1 MIIKLINTF
10 RKKIMRNII
19 CFTLIALCFN
29 TQAQKKELRKI
40 DKLVLESFW
49 EEAKDELE
57 TAKSLILSSEEKYKA
72 QFYFYDA
79 KVSNELKDFKNAINS
94 LNNLDKLNPNSNL
107 PTKLEL
113 EYSNLG
119 IVISNSVVNSAVK
132 DNQDG
137 NFLDAA
143 DKLIM
148 AYEMDKDQYKDY
160 LYFAAGSSVNGKD
173 YDRALGYYVSL
184 KDMGYTGVV
193 DEYFVTNNETGV
205 EEKVSKTEFDLLKSS
220 KDYSNPRIGQ
230 TASRFPEIVKNI
242 ALIYVQQGKND
253 VAEQAIKEARKIQ
266 PDDVSLLLNEA
277 DLYIRISN
285 SSEDEEER
293 LLYRNKFKELM
304 EKAIELD
311 PDNGILYYN
320 LGVIYA
326 EQGEFELAKEKYSQA
341 IELIPDYVDAYLNLV
356 SVILEDEVSIVEQMN
371 SLGNSKKDN
380 IRYDELKVEREDLYK
395 ECVPLLEQL
404 LKVSPE
410 NIDAL
415 NTLKNI
421 YGVLGNNEGF
431 MELKAKIEGLQ
442 GN

>member
-1 MIIKLINTF
+1 
-10 RKKIMRNII
+10 MRNIVCI
-19 CFTLIALCFN
+19 TLITLCFN
-29 TQAQKKELRKI
+29 VQAQKKELRKI

-57 TAKSLILSSEEKYKA
+57 TSKSLILSSEDKYKA

-94 LNNLDKLNPNSNL
+94 LNTLNKLNPNSNL
-107 PTKLEL
+107 PSKLEL

-119 IVISNSVVNSAVK
+119 IVISNSVVNSAVT
-132 DNQDG
+132 DNQNS

-143 DKLIM
+143 EKLIM
-148 AYEMDKDQYKDY
+148 AYEMDVEKNIDY
-160 LYFAAGSSVNGKD
+160 LYFAAGSAVNGKD
-173 YDRALGYYVSL
+173 YDLSLEYYVKL
-184 KDMGYTGVV
+184 KNIGYTGIV
-193 DEYFVTNNETGV
+193 DEYFVTNNETGF
-205 EEKVSKTEFDLLKSS
+205 EEKVSQTEYDLLKSS

-230 TASRFPEIVKNI
+230 TDSRFPEIVKNI

-253 VAEQAIKEARKIQ
+253 LAEAAIKEAREIQ

-285 SSEDEEER
+285 NSDNDEDR
-293 LLYRNKFKELM
+293 LLYRNKFKTLM

-326 EQGEFELAKEKYSQA
+326 EQGELTLAKEKYSQA
-341 IELIPDYVDAYLNLV
+341 IKLIPDYVDAYLNLV
-356 SVILEDEVSIVEQMN
+356 SVILEDEVSIVEEMN
-371 SLGNSKKDN
+371 NLGTSKKEN
-380 IRYDELKVEREDLYK
+380 LRYDELKVKREDLYR
-395 ECVPLLEQL
+395 ECVPLLEEL
-404 LKVSPE
+404 LNVSPT

-421 YGVLGNNEGF
+421 YGVLGNNEAF
-431 MELKAKIEGLQ
+431 MKIRAKIEDLQ
-442 GN
+442 

>member
-1 MIIKLINTF
+1 
-10 RKKIMRNII
+10 MRNIVCI
-19 CFTLIALCFN
+19 TLITLCFN
-29 TQAQKKELRKI
+29 VQAQKKELRKI

-49 EEAKDELE
+49 EEAKDELD
-57 TAKSLILSSEEKYKA
+57 TSKSLILSSEDKYKA

-94 LNNLDKLNPNSNL
+94 LNTLNKLNPNSNL
-107 PTKLEL
+107 PSKLEL

-119 IVISNSVVNSAVK
+119 IVISNSVVNSAVT
-132 DNQDG
+132 DNQNS

-143 DKLIM
+143 EKLIM
-148 AYEMDKDQYKDY
+148 AYEMDMDKNIDY
-160 LYFAAGSSVNGKD
+160 LYFAAGSAVNGKD
-173 YDRALGYYVSL
+173 YDLSLEYYVKL
-184 KDMGYTGVV
+184 KNIGYTGIV

-205 EEKVSKTEFDLLKSS
+205 EEKVSQTEYDLLKSS

-230 TASRFPEIVKNI
+230 TDSRFPEIVKNI

-253 VAEQAIKEARKIQ
+253 LAEAAIKEAREIQ

-285 SSEDEEER
+285 NSDNDEDR
-293 LLYRNKFKELM
+293 LLYRNKFKTLM

-326 EQGEFELAKEKYSQA
+326 EQGELTLAKEKYSQA
-341 IELIPDYVDAYLNLV
+341 IKLIPDYVDAYLNLV
-356 SVILEDEVSIVEQMN
+356 SVILEDEVSIVEEMN
-371 SLGNSKKDN
+371 NLGTSKKEN
-380 IRYDELKVEREDLYK
+380 LRYDELKVKREDLYR
-395 ECVPLLEQL
+395 ECVPLLEEL
-404 LKVSPE
+404 LNVSPT

-421 YGVLGNNEGF
+421 YGVLGNNEAF
-431 MELKAKIEGLQ
+431 MKIKAKIEDLQ
-442 GN
+442 

>member
-1 MIIKLINTF
+1 
-10 RKKIMRNII
+10 MRNIVCI
-19 CFTLIALCFN
+19 ALIALCFN
-29 TQAQKKELRKI
+29 VQAQKKELRKI

-57 TAKSLILSSEEKYKA
+57 TSKSLILSSEDKYKA

-94 LNNLDKLNPNSNL
+94 LNNLNKLNPNSNL

-119 IVISNSVVNSAVK
+119 IVISNSVVNSAVT
-132 DNQDG
+132 DNQNS

-143 DKLIM
+143 EKLIM
-148 AYEMDKDQYKDY
+148 AYEMDMDKNIDY
-160 LYFAAGSSVNGKD
+160 LYFAAGSAVNGKD
-173 YDRALGYYVSL
+173 YDLSLEYYVKL
-184 KDMGYTGVV
+184 KNMGYTGIV

-205 EEKVSKTEFDLLKSS
+205 EEKVSQTEYDLLKSS

-230 TASRFPEIVKNI
+230 TESRFPEIVKNI

-253 VAEQAIKEARKIQ
+253 LAEAAIKEAREIQ

-285 SSEDEEER
+285 NSDNDEDR
-293 LLYRNKFKELM
+293 LLYRNKFKTLM

-326 EQGEFELAKEKYSQA
+326 EQGELVLAKEKYSQA
-341 IELIPDYVDAYLNLV
+341 IKLIPDYVDAYLNLV
-356 SVILEDEVSIVEQMN
+356 SVILEDEVSIVDEMN
-371 SLGNSKKDN
+371 SLGTSKKDN
-380 IRYDELKVEREDLYK
+380 LRYDELKVKREDLYR
-395 ECVPLLEQL
+395 ECVPLLEEL
-404 LKVSPE
+404 LNVSPT

-421 YGVLGNNEGF
+421 YGVLGNNEAF
-431 MELKAKIEGLQ
+431 MKIKAKIEELQ
-442 GN
+442 

>member
-1 MIIKLINTF
+1 
-10 RKKIMRNII
+10 MRNIVCI
-19 CFTLIALCFN
+19 ALIALCFN
-29 TQAQKKELRKI
+29 VQAQKKELRKI

-57 TAKSLILSSEEKYKA
+57 TSKSLILSSEDKYKA

-94 LNNLDKLNPNSNL
+94 LNNLNKLNPNSNL

-119 IVISNSVVNSAVK
+119 IVISNSVVNSAVT
-132 DNQDG
+132 DNKNS

-143 DKLIM
+143 EKLIM
-148 AYEMDKDQYKDY
+148 AYEMDMDKNIDY
-160 LYFAAGSSVNGKD
+160 LYFAAGSAVNGKD
-173 YDRALGYYVSL
+173 YDLSLEYYVKL
-184 KDMGYTGVV
+184 KNMGYTGIV

-205 EEKVSKTEFDLLKSS
+205 EEKVSQTEYDLLKSS

-230 TASRFPEIVKNI
+230 TESRFPEIVKNI

-253 VAEQAIKEARKIQ
+253 LAEAAIKEAREIQ

-285 SSEDEEER
+285 NSDNDEDR
-293 LLYRNKFKELM
+293 LLYRNKFKTLM

-326 EQGEFELAKEKYSQA
+326 EQGELALAKEKYSQA
-341 IELIPDYVDAYLNLV
+341 IKLVPDYVDAYLNLV
-356 SVILEDEVSIVEQMN
+356 SVILEDEVSIVDEMN
-371 SLGNSKKDN
+371 SLGTSKKDN
-380 IRYDELKVEREDLYK
+380 LRYDDLKVKREDLYR
-395 ECVPLLEQL
+395 ECVPLLEEL
-404 LKVSPE
+404 LNVSPT

-421 YGVLGNNEGF
+421 YGVLGNNEAF
-431 MELKAKIEGLQ
+431 MKIKAKIEELQ
-442 GN
+442 

>member
-1 MIIKLINTF
+1 
-10 RKKIMRNII
+10 MRNIVCI
-19 CFTLIALCFN
+19 ALIALCFN
-29 TQAQKKELRKI
+29 VHAQKKELRKI

-57 TAKSLILSSEEKYKA
+57 TSKSLILSSEDKYKA

-94 LNNLDKLNPNSNL
+94 LNNLNKLNPNSNL

-119 IVISNSVVNSAVK
+119 IVISNSVVNSAVT
-132 DNQDG
+132 DNQNS

-143 DKLIM
+143 EKLIM
-148 AYEMDKDQYKDY
+148 AYEMDMDKNIDY
-160 LYFAAGSSVNGKD
+160 LYFAAGSAVNGKD
-173 YDRALGYYVSL
+173 YDLSLEYYVKL
-184 KDMGYTGVV
+184 KNMGYTGIV

-205 EEKVSKTEFDLLKSS
+205 EEKVSQTEYDLLKSS

-230 TASRFPEIVKNI
+230 TESRFPEIVKNI

-253 VAEQAIKEARKIQ
+253 LAEAAIKEAREIQ

-285 SSEDEEER
+285 NSDNDEDR
-293 LLYRNKFKELM
+293 LLYRNKFKTLM

-326 EQGEFELAKEKYSQA
+326 EQGELALAKEKYSQA
-341 IELIPDYVDAYLNLV
+341 IKLILDYVDAYLNLV
-356 SVILEDEVSIVEQMN
+356 SVILEDEVSIVDEMN
-371 SLGNSKKDN
+371 SLGTSKKDN
-380 IRYDELKVEREDLYK
+380 LRYDELKVKREDLYR
-395 ECVPLLEQL
+395 ECVPLLEEL
-404 LKVSPE
+404 LNVSPT

-421 YGVLGNNEGF
+421 YGVLGNNEAF
-431 MELKAKIEGLQ
+431 MKIKAKIEELQ
-442 GN
+442 

>member
-1 MIIKLINTF
+1 
-10 RKKIMRNII
+10 MRNIVCI
-19 CFTLIALCFN
+19 ALIALCFN
-29 TQAQKKELRKI
+29 VHAQKKELRKI

-57 TAKSLILSSEEKYKA
+57 TSKSLILSSEDKYKA

-94 LNNLDKLNPNSNL
+94 LNNLNKLNPNSNL

-119 IVISNSVVNSAVK
+119 IVISNSVVNSAVT
-132 DNQDG
+132 DNQNS

-143 DKLIM
+143 EKLIM
-148 AYEMDKDQYKDY
+148 AYEMDMEKNIDY
-160 LYFAAGSSVNGKD
+160 LYFAAGSAVNGKD
-173 YDRALGYYVSL
+173 YDLSLEYYVKL
-184 KDMGYTGVV
+184 KNMGYTGIV

-205 EEKVSKTEFDLLKSS
+205 EEKVSQTEYDLLKSS

-230 TASRFPEIVKNI
+230 TESRFPEIVKNI

-253 VAEQAIKEARKIQ
+253 LAEAAIKEAREIQ

-285 SSEDEEER
+285 NSDNDEDR
-293 LLYRNKFKELM
+293 LLYRNKFKTLM

-326 EQGEFELAKEKYSQA
+326 EQGELALAKEKYSQA
-341 IELIPDYVDAYLNLV
+341 IKLVPDYVDAYLNLV
-356 SVILEDEVSIVEQMN
+356 SVILEDEVSIVDEMN
-371 SLGNSKKDN
+371 SLGTSKKDN
-380 IRYDELKVEREDLYK
+380 LRYDELKVKREDLYR
-395 ECVPLLEQL
+395 ECVPLLEEL
-404 LKVSPE
+404 LNVSPT

-421 YGVLGNNEGF
+421 YGVLGNNEAF
-431 MELKAKIEGLQ
+431 MKIKAKIEELQ
-442 GN
+442 

>member
-1 MIIKLINTF
+1 
-10 RKKIMRNII
+10 MRNIVCI
-19 CFTLIALCFN
+19 ALIALCFN
-29 TQAQKKELRKI
+29 VHAQKKELRKI

-57 TAKSLILSSEEKYKA
+57 TSKSLILSSEDKYKA

-94 LNNLDKLNPNSNL
+94 LNNLNKLNPNSNL

-119 IVISNSVVNSAVK
+119 IVISNSVVNSAVT
-132 DNQDG
+132 DNQNS

-143 DKLIM
+143 EKLIM
-148 AYEMDKDQYKDY
+148 AYEMDMDKNIDY
-160 LYFAAGSSVNGKD
+160 LYFAAGSAVNGKD
-173 YDRALGYYVSL
+173 YDLSLEYYVKL
-184 KDMGYTGVV
+184 KNMGYTGIV

-205 EEKVSKTEFDLLKSS
+205 EEKVSQTEYDLLKSS

-230 TASRFPEIVKNI
+230 TESRFPEIVKNI

-253 VAEQAIKEARKIQ
+253 LAEAAIKEAREIQ

-285 SSEDEEER
+285 NSDNDEDR
-293 LLYRNKFKELM
+293 LLYRNKFKTLM

-326 EQGEFELAKEKYSQA
+326 EQGELALAKEKYSQA
-341 IELIPDYVDAYLNLV
+341 IKLIPDYVDAYLNLV
-356 SVILEDEVSIVEQMN
+356 SVILEDEVSIVDEMN
-371 SLGNSKKDN
+371 SLGTSKKDN
-380 IRYDELKVEREDLYK
+380 LRYDELKVKREDLYR
-395 ECVPLLEQL
+395 ECVPLLEEL
-404 LKVSPE
+404 LNVSPT

-421 YGVLGNNEGF
+421 YGVLGNNEAF
-431 MELKAKIEGLQ
+431 MKIKAKIEKLQ
-442 GN
+442 

>member
-1 MIIKLINTF
+1 
-10 RKKIMRNII
+10 MRNIVCI
-19 CFTLIALCFN
+19 ILIALCFN
-29 TQAQKKELRKI
+29 VQAQKKELRKI

-49 EEAKDELE
+49 EEAKDELK
-57 TAKSLILSSEEKYKA
+57 TSKSLILSSEDKYKA

-94 LNNLDKLNPNSNL
+94 LNNLNKLNPNSNL
-107 PTKLEL
+107 PTKLKL

-119 IVISNSVVNSAVK
+119 IVISNSVVNSAVT
-132 DNQDG
+132 DNQNS

-143 DKLIM
+143 EKLIM
-148 AYEMDKDQYKDY
+148 AYEMDIDKNIDY
-160 LYFAAGSSVNGKD
+160 LYFAAGSAVNGKD
-173 YDRALGYYVSL
+173 YDLSLEYYVKL
-184 KDMGYTGVV
+184 KNMGYTGIV

-205 EEKVSKTEFDLLKSS
+205 EEKVSQTEYDLLKSS

-230 TASRFPEIVKNI
+230 TESRFPEIVKNI

-253 VAEQAIKEARKIQ
+253 LAEAAIKEAREIQ

-285 SSEDEEER
+285 NSDNDEDR
-293 LLYRNKFKELM
+293 LLYRNKFKTLM

-326 EQGEFELAKEKYSQA
+326 EQGELALSKEKYFQA
-341 IELIPDYVDAYLNLV
+341 IKLIPDYVDAYLNLV
-356 SVILEDEVSIVEQMN
+356 SVILEDEVSIVDEMN
-371 SLGNSKKDN
+371 SLGTSKKDN
-380 IRYDELKVEREDLYK
+380 LRYDELKVKREDLYR
-395 ECVPLLEQL
+395 ECVPLLEEL
-404 LKVSPE
+404 LNVSPT

-421 YGVLGNNEGF
+421 YGVLGNNEAF
-431 MELKAKIEGLQ
+431 MKMKAKIEELQ
-442 GN
+442 

>member
-1 MIIKLINTF
+1 
-10 RKKIMRNII
+10 MRNIVCI
-19 CFTLIALCFN
+19 TLITLCFN
-29 TQAQKKELRKI
+29 VQAQKKELRKI

-49 EEAKDELE
+49 EEAKDELD
-57 TAKSLILSSEEKYKA
+57 TSKSLILSSEDKYKA

-94 LNNLDKLNPNSNL
+94 LNTLNKLNPNSNL
-107 PTKLEL
+107 PSKLEL

-119 IVISNSVVNSAVK
+119 IVISNSVVNSAVT
-132 DNQDG
+132 DNQNS

-143 DKLIM
+143 EKLIM
-148 AYEMDKDQYKDY
+148 AYVMDVEKNIDY
-160 LYFAAGSSVNGKD
+160 LYFAAGSAVNGKD
-173 YDRALGYYVSL
+173 YDLSLEYYVKL
-184 KDMGYTGVV
+184 KNIGYTGIV

-205 EEKVSKTEFDLLKSS
+205 EEKVSQTEYDLLKSS

-230 TASRFPEIVKNI
+230 TDSRFPEIVKNI

-253 VAEQAIKEARKIQ
+253 LAEAAIKEAREIQ

-285 SSEDEEER
+285 NSDNDEDR
-293 LLYRNKFKELM
+293 LLYRNKFKTLM

-326 EQGEFELAKEKYSQA
+326 EQGELTLAKEKYSQA
-341 IELIPDYVDAYLNLV
+341 IKLIPDYVDAYLNLV
-356 SVILEDEVSIVEQMN
+356 SVILEDEVSIVEEMN
-371 SLGNSKKDN
+371 NLGTSKKEN
-380 IRYDELKVEREDLYK
+380 LRYDELKVKREDLYR
-395 ECVPLLEQL
+395 ECVPLLEEL
-404 LKVSPE
+404 LNVSPT

-421 YGVLGNNEGF
+421 YGVLGNNEAF
-431 MELKAKIEGLQ
+431 MKIKAKIEDLQ
-442 GN
+442 

>member
-1 MIIKLINTF
+1 
-10 RKKIMRNII
+10 MRNIVCI
-19 CFTLIALCFN
+19 ALIAFCFN
-29 TQAQKKELRKI
+29 VQAQKKELRKI

-49 EEAKDELE
+49 DEAKDELE
-57 TAKSLILSSEEKYKA
+57 TSKSLILSSEDKYKA

-94 LNNLDKLNPNSNL
+94 LNNLNKLNPNSNL

-119 IVISNSVVNSAVK
+119 IVISNSVVNSAVT
-132 DNQDG
+132 DNQNS

-143 DKLIM
+143 EKLIM
-148 AYEMDKDQYKDY
+148 AYEMDMDKNIDY
-160 LYFAAGSSVNGKD
+160 LYFAAGSAVNGKD
-173 YDRALGYYVSL
+173 YDLSLEYYVKL
-184 KDMGYTGVV
+184 KNMGYTGIV

-205 EEKVSKTEFDLLKSS
+205 EEKVSQTEYDLLKSS

-230 TASRFPEIVKNI
+230 TESRFPEIVKNI

-253 VAEQAIKEARKIQ
+253 LAEAAIKEAREIQ

-285 SSEDEEER
+285 NSDNDEDR
-293 LLYRNKFKELM
+293 LLYRNKFKTLM

-326 EQGEFELAKEKYSQA
+326 EQGELTLAKEKYFQA
-341 IELIPDYVDAYLNLV
+341 IKLIPDYVDAYLNLV
-356 SVILEDEVSIVEQMN
+356 SVILEDEVSIVDEMN
-371 SLGNSKKDN
+371 SLGTSKKDN
-380 IRYDELKVEREDLYK
+380 LRYDELKVKREDLYR
-395 ECVPLLEQL
+395 ECVPLLEEL
-404 LKVSPE
+404 LNVSPT

-421 YGVLGNNEGF
+421 YGVLGNNEAF
-431 MELKAKIEGLQ
+431 MKMKAKIEELQ
-442 GN
+442 

>member
-1 MIIKLINTF
+1 
-10 RKKIMRNII
+10 MRNIVCI
-19 CFTLIALCFN
+19 ALIALCFN
-29 TQAQKKELRKI
+29 VQAQKKELRKI

-57 TAKSLILSSEEKYKA
+57 TSKSLILSSEDKYKA

-94 LNNLDKLNPNSNL
+94 LNNLNKLNPNSNL

-119 IVISNSVVNSAVK
+119 IVISNSVVNSAVT
-132 DNQDG
+132 DNQNS

-143 DKLIM
+143 EKLIM
-148 AYEMDKDQYKDY
+148 AYEMDMDKNIDY
-160 LYFAAGSSVNGKD
+160 LYFAAGSAVNGKD
-173 YDRALGYYVSL
+173 YDLSLEYYVKL
-184 KDMGYTGVV
+184 KNIGYTGIV

-205 EEKVSKTEFDLLKSS
+205 EEKVSQTEYDLLKSS

-230 TASRFPEIVKNI
+230 TESRFPEIVKNI

-253 VAEQAIKEARKIQ
+253 LAEAAIKEAREIQ

-285 SSEDEEER
+285 NSDNDEDR
-293 LLYRNKFKELM
+293 LLYRNKFKTLM

-326 EQGEFELAKEKYSQA
+326 EQGELALAKEKYSQA
-341 IELIPDYVDAYLNLV
+341 IKLIPDYVDAYLNLV
-356 SVILEDEVSIVEQMN
+356 SVILEDEVSIVDEMN
-371 SLGNSKKDN
+371 SLGTSKKDN
-380 IRYDELKVEREDLYK
+380 LRYDELKVKREDLYR
-395 ECVPLLEQL
+395 ECVPLLEEL
-404 LKVSPE
+404 LNVSPT

-421 YGVLGNNEGF
+421 YGVLGNNEAF
-431 MELKAKIEGLQ
+431 MKIKAKIEELQ
-442 GN
+442 

>member
-1 MIIKLINTF
+1 
-10 RKKIMRNII
+10 MRNIVCI
-19 CFTLIALCFN
+19 ILIALCFN
-29 TQAQKKELRKI
+29 VQAQKKELRKI

-57 TAKSLILSSEEKYKA
+57 TSKSLILSSEDKYKA

-94 LNNLDKLNPNSNL
+94 LNNLNKLNPNSNL

-119 IVISNSVVNSAVK
+119 IVISNSVVNSAVT
-132 DNQDG
+132 DNQNS

-143 DKLIM
+143 EKLIM
-148 AYEMDKDQYKDY
+148 AYEMDIDKNIDY
-160 LYFAAGSSVNGKD
+160 LYFAAGSAVNGKD
-173 YDRALGYYVSL
+173 YDLSLEYYVKL
-184 KDMGYTGVV
+184 KNMGYTGIV

-205 EEKVSKTEFDLLKSS
+205 EEKVSQTEYDLLKSS

-230 TASRFPEIVKNI
+230 TESRFPEIVKNI

-253 VAEQAIKEARKIQ
+253 LAEAAIKEAREIQ

-285 SSEDEEER
+285 NSDNDEDR
-293 LLYRNKFKELM
+293 LLYRNKFKTLM

-326 EQGEFELAKEKYSQA
+326 EQGELVLAKEKYSQA
-341 IELIPDYVDAYLNLV
+341 IKLIPDYVDAYLNLV
-356 SVILEDEVSIVEQMN
+356 SVILEDEVSIVDEMN
-371 SLGNSKKDN
+371 SLGTSKKDN
-380 IRYDELKVEREDLYK
+380 LRYDDLKVKREDLYR
-395 ECVPLLEQL
+395 ECVPLLEEL
-404 LKVSPE
+404 LNVSPT

-421 YGVLGNNEGF
+421 YGVLGNNEAF
-431 MELKAKIEGLQ
+431 MKIKAKIEELQ
-442 GN
+442 

>member
-1 MIIKLINTF
+1 
-10 RKKIMRNII
+10 MRNII
-19 CFTLIALCFN
+19 CIALIALCFN
-29 TQAQKKELRKI
+29 RQAQKKELRKI
-40 DKLVLESFW
+40 DRLVLESFW

-57 TAKSLILSSEEKYKA
+57 TSKSLILSSEDKYKA

-94 LNNLDKLNPNSNL
+94 LNNLNKLNPNSNL

-119 IVISNSVVNSAVK
+119 IVISNSVVNSAVT
-132 DNQDG
+132 DNQNS

-143 DKLIM
+143 EKLIM
-148 AYEMDKDQYKDY
+148 AYEMDMDKNIDY
-160 LYFAAGSSVNGKD
+160 LYFAAGSAVNGKD
-173 YDRALGYYVSL
+173 YDLSLEYYVKL
-184 KDMGYTGVV
+184 KNMGYTGIV

-205 EEKVSKTEFDLLKSS
+205 EEKVSQTEYDLLKSS

-230 TASRFPEIVKNI
+230 TESRFPEIVKNI

-253 VAEQAIKEARKIQ
+253 LAEAAIKEAREIQ

-285 SSEDEEER
+285 NSDNDEDR
-293 LLYRNKFKELM
+293 LLYRNKFKTLM

-326 EQGEFELAKEKYSQA
+326 EQGELALAKEKYSQA
-341 IELIPDYVDAYLNLV
+341 IKLVPDYVDAYLNLV
-356 SVILEDEVSIVEQMN
+356 SVILEDEVSIVDEMN
-371 SLGNSKKDN
+371 SLGTSKKDN
-380 IRYDELKVEREDLYK
+380 LRYDELKVKREDLYR
-395 ECVPLLEQL
+395 ECVPLLEEL
-404 LKVSPE
+404 LNVSPT

-421 YGVLGNNEGF
+421 YGVLGNNEAF
-431 MELKAKIEGLQ
+431 MKIKAKIEELQ
-442 GN
+442 

>member
-1 MIIKLINTF
+1 
-10 RKKIMRNII
+10 MRNIVCI
-19 CFTLIALCFN
+19 ALIALCFN
-29 TQAQKKELRKI
+29 VHAQKKELRKI

-57 TAKSLILSSEEKYKA
+57 NSKSLILSSEDKYKA

-94 LNNLDKLNPNSNL
+94 LNNLNKLNPNSNL

-119 IVISNSVVNSAVK
+119 IVISNSVVNSAVT
-132 DNQDG
+132 DNQNS

-143 DKLIM
+143 EKLIM
-148 AYEMDKDQYKDY
+148 AYEMDMDKNIDY
-160 LYFAAGSSVNGKD
+160 LYFAAGSAVNGKD
-173 YDRALGYYVSL
+173 YDLSLEYYVKL
-184 KDMGYTGVV
+184 KNMGYTGIV

-205 EEKVSKTEFDLLKSS
+205 EEKVSQTEYDLLKSS

-230 TASRFPEIVKNI
+230 TESRFPEIVKNI

-253 VAEQAIKEARKIQ
+253 LAEAAIKEAREIQ

-285 SSEDEEER
+285 NSDNDEDR
-293 LLYRNKFKELM
+293 LLYRNKFKTLM

-326 EQGEFELAKEKYSQA
+326 EQGELALAKEKYSQA
-341 IELIPDYVDAYLNLV
+341 IKLVPDYVDAYLNLV
-356 SVILEDEVSIVEQMN
+356 SVILEDEVSIVEEMN
-371 SLGNSKKDN
+371 SLGTSKKDN
-380 IRYDELKVEREDLYK
+380 LRYDELKVKREDLYR
-395 ECVPLLEQL
+395 ECVPLLEEL
-404 LKVSPE
+404 LNVSPT

-421 YGVLGNNEGF
+421 YGVLGNNEAF
-431 MELKAKIEGLQ
+431 MKIKAKIEELQ
-442 GN
+442 